1 MPDVNALKVKI
12 GNHRWIICSLLFFAT
27 TINYLDRTILGI
39 LAPTLQREIGWS
51 TIEYGY
57 IITAF
62 QAAYAIGT
70 IIFGWF
76 IDKYGTKIGY
86 SISIIGWS
94 IAAMATAA
102 AHTIFGFG
110 VARVFLGLSES
121 GNFPAAIKTIAEWFP
136 KKERALATGI
146 FNSGANIGA
155 VVAPAVVPWL
165 AITYGWQAAFIAT
178 GAVGF
183 IWLIFWIIFYEKP
196 DASKKLTPAEQA
208 YILSDSE
215 VQTPEKVSWLKLL
228 KYRQTWAFVT
238 GKSLT
243 DPIWWFYVS
252 WLGMFFNHNFGFELT
267 ALGLPLI
274 AIYTMTTIGSIGG
287 GLLSGM
293 MINRGMAIHKARK
306 LAMLICAILVVPIV
320 SAAHINSVVLTVG
333 IIGLAAAAHQGWSAN
348 MLTIASDMF
357 PKKAVAS
364 VVSLGT
370 SVGSVLGMGFST
382 LCGFIVQTTDS
393 YTIIFIICG
402 SAYVIT
408 LSLMHLLTINAKPVN
423 I

>member
-1 MPDVNALKVKI
+1 MQDINEGKVKI
-12 GNHRWIICSLLFFAT
+12 GNHRWTICALLFFAT

-39 LAPTLQREIGWS
+39 LAPTLQREIGWT

-57 IITAF
+57 ITMVF
-62 QAAYAIGT
+62 QAAYAIG
-70 IIFGWF
+70 ILFFGWF

-94 IAAMATAA
+94 IAAMATAFA
-102 AHTIFGFG
+102 GTVFGFG
-110 VARVFLGLSES
+110 AARFFLGLSES
-121 GNFPAAIKTIAEWFP
+121 GNFPAAIKAIAEWFP

-155 VVAPAVVPWL
+155 VVAPAIVPWL
-165 AITYGWQAAFIAT
+165 AVTYGWQTAFIST

-183 IWLIFWIIFYEKP
+183 IWLVFWITFYEKP
-196 DASKKLTPAEQA
+196 EAAKKLTQLEKS

-215 VQTPEKVSWLKLL
+215 ELVSEKVAWLKLL
-228 KYRQTWAFVT
+228 KHRQTWAFVV
-238 GKSLT
+238 GKSIT
-243 DPIWWFYVS
+243 DPVWWFYVN

-267 ALGLPLI
+267 ALGFPLI
-274 AIYTMTTIGSIGG
+274 AIYTMTTLGSVGG
-287 GLLSGM
+287 GWLSGSL
-293 MINRGMAIHKARK
+293 INRGVAVDKARK
-306 LAMLICAILVVPIV
+306 IAMLTCAVLVVPVV
-320 SAAHINSVVLTVG
+320 SAAHIGSVVITVG

-348 MLTIASDMF
+348 LLTTASDMF

-370 SVGSVLGMGFST
+370 SVGAVCGMIFST
-382 LCGFIVQTTDS
+382 LCGYIVQLTDS
-393 YTIIFIICG
+393 YMILFIICG
-402 SAYVIT
+402 SAYLLALGIMQ
-408 LSLMHLLTINAKPVN
+408 LLMVKAKPMN

>member
-62 QAAYAIGT
+62 QAAYALGT
-70 IIFGWF
+70 IFFGWF

-102 AHTIFGFG
+102 ARTVFGFG
-110 VARVFLGLSES
+110 AARVFLGLSES

-136 KKERALATGI
+136 KKDRALATGI

-155 VVAPAVVPWL
+155 VVAPAIVPWL
-165 AITYGWQAAFIAT
+165 AITYGWQAAFIVT

-196 DASKKLTPAEQA
+196 DASKKLTQEEKV

-215 VQTPEKVSWLKLL
+215 EQTSEKVSWLTLL

-252 WLGMFFNHNFGFELT
+252 WLGMFFHHNFGFELT

-287 GLLSGM
+287 GWLSGM
-293 MINRGMAIHKARK
+293 MIDRGVAIHKARK
-306 LAMLICAILVVPIV
+306 LTMLICAILVIPIV
-320 SAAHINSVVLTVG
+320 SAAHINSVVVTVG
-333 IIGLAAAAHQGWSAN
+333 VIGLAAAAHQGWSAN

-382 LCGFIVQTTDS
+382 LCGYIVQTTDS
-393 YTIIFIICG
+393 YMIIFIICG
-402 SAYVIT
+402 SAYLIT
-408 LSLMHLLTINAKPVN
+408 LSILHLLTLHAKPV
-423 I
+423 II